1 MAPKVY
7 DGIDGVKAAVG
18 THLGYSD
25 WIEITQE
32 RINLFAEAT
41 GDHQWIHV
49 DVERAKQSPF
59 GGTIAHGYLTMS
71 LVPAVVTSIARF
83 EGFSMAIN
91 YGCDKVRFVS
101 PVPVDSRV
109 RGGAEIESVTDVAGG
124 IQVKFVVTIEIEGQ
138 EKPACVVEALL
149 RWYV

>member
-1 MAPKVY
+1 
-7 DGIDGVKAAVG
+7 
-18 THLGYSD
+18 
-25 WIEITQE
+25 
-32 RINLFAEAT
+32 
-41 GDHQWIHV
+41 
-49 DVERAKQSPF
+49 
-59 GGTIAHGYLTMS
+59 
-71 LVPAVVTSIARF
+71 
-83 EGFSMAIN
+83 MAIN

-109 RGGAEIESVTDVAGG
+109 RGGAAIESVTDVAGG